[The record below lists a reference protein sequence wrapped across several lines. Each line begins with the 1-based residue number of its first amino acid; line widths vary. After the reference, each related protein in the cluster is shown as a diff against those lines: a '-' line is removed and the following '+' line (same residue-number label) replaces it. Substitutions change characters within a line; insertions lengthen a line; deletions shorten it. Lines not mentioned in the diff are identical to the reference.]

1 VSRSKEV
8 QDFAVYLRTLK
19 DQADRTYGALA
30 KRTGMSSS
38 ALHRYCN
45 GEGVPLDFA
54 PVERL
59 GRACGASREELRELQ
74 RRWVLADAVRNRAPG
89 LAEPVAE
96 PVPGPVPEPVPGPVA
111 AQTVDSAAGA
121 PPATPTS
128 PTTPTTPATPT
139 GPAPPA
145 ASGRRRLAVLV
156 AGVLAVMAA
165 VGALVASK
173 LPDRQ
178 MARLTSVSGQP
189 MLLSPACPVVLS
201 MGEQDECVREL
212 QRLLQGAG
220 TAIEVDAQ
228 FGPHTR
234 RRVTAFQVLAG
245 LPPNGI
251 VDERT
256 KRALYDGK
264 VRMTSWPKAK
274 VEKRIR
280 EVFPEAPHQAVAIA
294 RCQSFLDPLWVLSNE
309 DGSRNWGL
317 FQIWDRRVEEMGG
330 TPLRAFDPEWNIQAA
345 RRLWAQH
352 RDFRDWS
359 ACSAALTTRAPTP
372 TTGRSPG

>member
-1 VSRSKEV
+1 VF
-8 QDFAVYLRTLK
+8 D
-19 DQADRTYGALA
+19 
-30 KRTGMSSS
+30 
-38 ALHRYCN
+38 
-45 GEGVPLDFA
+45 
-54 PVERL
+54 
-59 GRACGASREELRELQ
+59 
-74 RRWVLADAVRNRAPG
+74 
-89 LAEPVAE
+89 
-96 PVPGPVPEPVPGPVA
+96 PVPGPPPDIVVEASPADGPPEA
-111 AQTVDSAAGA
+111 
-121 PPATPTS
+121 
-128 PTTPTTPATPT
+128 
-139 GPAPPA
+139 A
-145 ASGRRRLAVLV
+145 ASRRQRWLVVLL
-156 AGVLAVMAA
+156 AGVVA
-165 VGALVASK
+165 VGVSGAALAATQ
-173 LPDRQ
+173 LPDR
-178 MARLTSVSGQP
+178 SVTGLNSLSGQP

-220 TAIEVDAQ
+220 TGIDVDAQ
-228 FGPHTR
+228 FGPQTR

-256 KRALYDGK
+256 KRALYDGR
-264 VRMTSWPKAK
+264 VRMTSWPPAK

-280 EVFPEAPHQAVAIA
+280 EVFPEDPNRAVAIA

-345 RRLWAQH
+345 RRLWTQH

-359 ACSAALTTRAPTP
+359 ACSAALQTKPSTP
-372 TTGRSPG
+372 GPSARSRFSKPSPRT